1 MKANPDTRDPSAAPA
16 DGPLDTLLRRADIW
30 RGRTP
35 LPAGSA
41 DLPTGHPALDE
52 CLGGGWPRGALVEL
66 LTDLYG
72 IGEVSLLL
80 PPLAALTAAGRH
92 IALVAPPH
100 IPCAPALD
108 RAGVRLERLL
118 VIGTRNDAETLWAL
132 EQALGSGA
140 CGAALA
146 WPGRADTRALRRLQL
161 AAERGQATGFLYRQ
175 ARQAGQ
181 TSPAA
186 VRLRLSPTEA
196 GLAVQVLK
204 RRRGW
209 GGSVVVVPHHEQNPG
224 RLG

>member
-1 MKANPDTRDPSAAPA
+1 MEPRPDTRDVCAAP
-16 DGPLDTLLRRADIW
+16 DDETLDALLRRTDIW

-35 LPAGSA
+35 LPGGG
-41 DLPTGHPALDE
+41 DLPTGHPALDT

-66 LTDLYG
+66 LTGQEG
-72 IGEVSLLL
+72 IGAVSLLL
-80 PPLAALTAAGRH
+80 PLLAAQTAAGRH
-92 IALVAPPH
+92 VALVAPPH
-100 IPCAPALD
+100 IPYAPALA
-108 RAGVRLERLL
+108 RAGIVLERVL
-118 VIGTRNDAETLWAL
+118 VIGAQNDPEILWSL

-161 AAERGQATGFLYRQ
+161 AAERGRATGFLYR
-175 ARQAGQ
+175 ATREAGQ
-181 TSPAA
+181 ASPAA
-186 VRLRLSPTEA
+186 VRLHLSPTKA
-196 GLAVQVLK
+196 GLTVQVLK